1 MLDQSP
7 TRSLD
12 ACGHKL
18 PIGPR
23 TLVMGVINVTPDSFS
38 DGGLFRTP
46 DEAVAAGLHL
56 VAEGADIVD
65 VGGESTRPGYIPIAA
80 DEEITR
86 VIPVV
91 AELAAKTP
99 TPISIDT
106 YKARVAE
113 RALAAGAH
121 IVNDIWGLARDRD
134 MAAVVAAHD
143 AAVVIMHN
151 REVAD
156 PAIDILAD
164 IREFFAR
171 ALDRTAAAG
180 IRADRI
186 VLDPGIGF
194 GKTLDQN
201 LMVLAH
207 IGELCELGFPLLL
220 GASRKSFIGHL
231 MPSEPRGR
239 LPGTIAANVIG
250 VLAGVAIVRVH
261 DVAAH
266 VQALRIVDAI
276 RGVA

>member
-7 TRSLD
+7 TRSFD
-12 ACGHKL
+12 ARGLKL

-38 DGGLFRTP
+38 DGNQFHTP
-46 DEAVAAGLHL
+46 GEAVAAGMNL

-65 VGGESTRPGYIPIAA
+65 VGGESTRPGHIPIEA
-80 DEEITR
+80 DEEIGR
-86 VIPVV
+86 AIPVV

-113 RALAAGAH
+113 SALAAGAR
-121 IVNDIWGLARDRD
+121 IVNDIWGLAHDRD

-151 REVAD
+151 REVVD
-156 PAIDILAD
+156 PAIDMLAD

-171 ALDRTAAAG
+171 ALDRAATAG
-180 IRADRI
+180 IRTDRI
-186 VLDPGIGF
+186 LLDPGIGF
-194 GKTLDQN
+194 GKTFDQN
-201 LMVLAH
+201 LMILAH

-220 GASRKSFIGHL
+220 GTSRKSFIGRL
-231 MPSEPRGR
+231 VPSEPRER
-239 LPGTIAANVIG
+239 LPGTLAANVIG

-276 RGVA
+276 RGAA